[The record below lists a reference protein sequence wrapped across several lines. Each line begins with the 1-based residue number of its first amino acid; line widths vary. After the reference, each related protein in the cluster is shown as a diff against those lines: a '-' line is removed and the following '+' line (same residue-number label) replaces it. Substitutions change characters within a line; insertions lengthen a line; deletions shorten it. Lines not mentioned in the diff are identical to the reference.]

1 MTYNILH
8 GHLNIDES
16 ILFTRSW
23 NRTTRGHAFKLFK
36 PPAVRE
42 VRQHFFSQRVISNW
56 NSLPSS
62 IVEAHTI
69 NKFKAL
75 FDDYNKN
82 NDCLYVY

>member
-1 MTYNILH
+1 MIL
-8 GHLNIDES
+8 L
-16 ILFTRSW
+16 RSW

-42 VRQHFFSQRVISNW
+42 VNSIFSLNGLYQIGIPYRVV
-56 NSLPSS
+56 L
-62 IVEAHTI
+62 VEACTI

-82 NDCLYVY
+82 NNCLYVY